1 MERVYG
7 GSIGKANMARFSLPA
22 FDALYDRLQAL
33 PDGPERQA
41 LFTRANKLVLSY
53 MPYRMTV
60 HRILCDLTRPQVLGY
75 RRPPFWVNWW
85 HMVDVV
91 PATAP
96 AART

>member
-1 MERVYG
+1 
-7 GSIGKANMARFSLPA
+7 
-22 FDALYDRLQAL
+22 
-33 PDGPERQA
+33 
-41 LFTRANKLVLSY
+41 